1 MCSLCS
7 FLKSTIGRK
16 ILMALTGLALVLFI
30 LGHVL
35 GNLQIYL
42 GAHFINEYA
51 YHLHSL
57 PAVVMW
63 GVRLSLLA
71 IIGVHIWAAVSLT
84 LDNRRARPEAYAAK
98 ANVQKSFASGAMRW
112 SGVILAVFIVFHIF
126 HFTARNVP
134 GNEFEDQIAD
144 VALVKHGHDVY
155 NGAEKIMV
163 FNVNDMMVA
172 GFQVWW
178 VSAFYI
184 VAMALLS
191 IHLSHGVSSMFQSMG
206 LRNKLWRKRL
216 DRFAAAYAIVV
227 FLGFASIPAG
237 VLAGQLTQSNPEGN
251 AAKVSAEAVPAAV
264 VEVNIHK

>member
-16 ILMALTGLALVLFI
+16 ILMALSGLALVLFT

-57 PAVVMW
+57 PGVVMW
-63 GVRLSLLA
+63 GVRLSLLG

-112 SGVILAVFIVFHIF
+112 SGVILGLFIIFHIF
-126 HFTARNVP
+126 HFTVRNVP
-134 GNEFEDQIAD
+134 GSEYEEQIAD

-155 NGAEKIMV
+155 NGAEKVMV

-184 VAMALLS
+184 IAMALLS

-206 LRNKLWRKRL
+206 LRNELWRKRL
-216 DRFAAAYAIVV
+216 DRFAVAYAVVV

-237 VLAGQLTQSNPEGN
+237 VLAGVLTQSNPEGN
-251 AAKVSAEAVPAAV
+251 AAKAS
-264 VEVNIHK
+264 VEVVSEVAVEEIIQK

>member
-71 IIGVHIWAAVSLT
+71 IVGVHIWAAVSLT

-98 ANVQKSFASGAMRW
+98 ANVQMTFASRAMRC
-112 SGVILAVFIVFHIF
+112 SGVVILAFIVFHIF
-126 HFTARNVP
+126 HFTVRNVP
-134 GNEFEDQIAD
+134 GSEYEEQIAD

-155 NGAEKIMV
+155 NGTDKVMV

-184 VAMALLS
+184 IAMALLC

-216 DRFAAAYAIVV
+216 DRFAVAYAVVV
-227 FLGFASIPAG
+227 FLGFSSIPAG
-237 VLAGQLTQSNPEGN
+237 VLVGALTQSNPEGN
-251 AAKVSAEAVPAAV
+251 AAMVSVETVPV
-264 VEVNIHK
+264 TVIEVNIQK

>member
-63 GVRLSLLA
+63 GVRLSLLG

-98 ANVQKSFASGAMRW
+98 ANVQMSFASRAMRW
-112 SGVILAVFIVFHIF
+112 SGVVLAVFIVFHIL

-134 GNEFEDQIAD
+134 GSEYADQIAD

-155 NGAEKIMV
+155 NGADKVMV

-172 GFQVWW
+172 AAVT
-178 VSAFYI
+178 
-184 VAMALLS
+184 VASLASGSLMNCSGNSVTQGWTAVNLATLPFLALAIIALVLPVVRSELPALLRR
-191 IHLSHGVSSMFQSMG
+191 Q
-206 LRNKLWRKRL
+206 
-216 DRFAAAYAIVV
+216 VV
-227 FLGFASIPAG
+227 IG
-237 VLAGQLTQSNPEGN
+237 
-251 AAKVSAEAVPAAV
+251 
-264 VEVNIHK
+264 

>member
-1 MCSLCS
+1 
-7 FLKSTIGRK
+7 
-16 ILMALTGLALVLFI
+16 MALTGLALVLFI

-42 GAHFINEYA
+42 GAHYINEYA

-57 PAVVMW
+57 PGVVMW
-63 GVRLSLLA
+63 GVRLSLLG
-71 IIGVHIWAAVSLT
+71 IIGIHIWAAVSLT

-112 SGVILAVFIVFHIF
+112 SGVILGLFIIFHIF
-126 HFTARNVP
+126 HFTVRSVP
-134 GNEFEDQIAD
+134 GSEYEEQIAD

-155 NGAEKIMV
+155 NGAEKVMV

-216 DRFAAAYAIVV
+216 DRFAVVYAVVV

-237 VLAGQLTQSNPEGN
+237 VLAGVLTQSNPEGN
-251 AAKVSAEAVPAAV
+251 AAKASVEVVSEVV
-264 VEVNIHK
+264 VEEIIQK